1 MKDTFISSKN
11 GSASAVQ
18 LIGIPSDENSS
29 YLKGCALA
37 PSKIREALYCGAAN
51 LYSESGVD
59 IGDGSLLSDCG
70 DLEYKGGQ
78 AGFDQIEAY
87 ITKRLQEGGP
97 ILSLGGDHA
106 VTYPIMRGFSHRY
119 PELTILQFDAHSDTY
134 EDFEGNRLSHASPF
148 ARIMEE
154 KLASRLIQVGIRTLT
169 DHIREQNARHEIE
182 VIEAQHFLP
191 NLELNLR
198 GPLYISLDLDVLEP
212 GLVPGV
218 SHYEPGGLTVRNLID
233 IIHQIQVPL
242 VGADIV
248 EYNPARD
255 VSDLTAMVAAKLLK
269 ELAGKMISGSLC

>member
-1 MKDTFISSKN
+1 MKDSHISSKN
-11 GSASAVQ
+11 RSTGIVQ

-29 YLKGCALA
+29 YLKGCALG
-37 PSKIREALYCGAAN
+37 PPKIREALHCGAAN
-51 LYSESGVD
+51 LYSELGID
-59 IGDGSLLSDCG
+59 IGDESALRDLG
-70 DLEYKGGQ
+70 DLEIESGQ
-78 AGFDQIEAY
+78 AGFDQIETH
-87 ITKRLQEGGP
+87 ITERLQEGGP

-106 VTYPIMRGFSHRY
+106 VTYPIIRGFSRYY

-134 EDFEGNRLSHASPF
+134 EDFEGNPLSHASPF

-169 DHIREQNARHEIE
+169 DHIRVQNTRYGIE

-191 NLELNLR
+191 DLELNLS
-198 GPLYISLDLDVLEP
+198 GPLYISFDLDVLEP
-212 GLVPGV
+212 GLAPGV

-233 IIHQIQVPL
+233 MIHRIQAPV

-248 EYNPARD
+248 EYNPTRD

-269 ELAGKMISGSLC
+269 ELAAKMINSPL